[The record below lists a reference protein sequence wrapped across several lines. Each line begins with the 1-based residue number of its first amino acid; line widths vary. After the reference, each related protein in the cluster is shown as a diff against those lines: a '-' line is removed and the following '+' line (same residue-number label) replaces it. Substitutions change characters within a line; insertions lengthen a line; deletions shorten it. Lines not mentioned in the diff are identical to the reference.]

1 MSSEVPRGHIA
12 SLHVHGTSGGD
23 PMRTVP
29 QLELVAGK
37 GILQDPRYFGR
48 KSRNGEPTKRQ
59 VTLIEREQI
68 AEHGAVLGLS
78 SIPPG
83 VVRSNIET
91 EGINLTGLQGRHL
104 RVGTAVLLIGKP
116 RDPCDKMDQ
125 IAPGLRQLMDHGK
138 QGMLAT
144 VVVSGSVRVGDEISV
159 CSKPGD

>member
-1 MSSEVPRGHIA
+1 MSSEIQCGRIA
-12 SLHVHGTSGGD
+12 SLHVHGAHGE
-23 PMRTVP
+23 PMLTVP
-29 QLELVAGK
+29 EFELVAGK
-37 GILQDPRYFGR
+37 GIVQDTRYFAR

-68 AEHGAVLGLS
+68 AEHCAVLGLT

-91 EGINLTGLQGRHL
+91 EGINLAALAGRHL

-138 QGMLAT
+138 QGVLAT
-144 VVVSGSVRVGDEISV
+144 VVVSGTVRLSDEISV
-159 CSKPGD
+159 CSEPAD